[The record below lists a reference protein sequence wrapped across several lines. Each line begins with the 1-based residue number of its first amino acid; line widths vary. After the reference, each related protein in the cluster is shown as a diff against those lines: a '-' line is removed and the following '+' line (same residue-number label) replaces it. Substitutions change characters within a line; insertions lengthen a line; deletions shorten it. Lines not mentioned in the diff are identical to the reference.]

1 MTTSLLWYRNR
12 ACNFGYLCDVLAIFY
27 LNGNSIQNFL
37 CFCTLKWANRRGRV
51 DFDKAILNQKTEQ
64 NCGVELR
71 PFLCKSIRSCFW
83 VSHIYD
89 NSKAFVYFMSFVLR
103 YSCRKERQNW
113 ISCINTADGKSKISA
128 VLKSQDSF

>member
-12 ACNFGYLCDVLAIFY
+12 ACNFGYSCDVLASYY

-51 DFDKAILNQKTEQ
+51 DFDKAILNQKNGTKLR
-64 NCGVELR
+64 CWVETFSLQIN
-71 PFLCKSIRSCFW
+71 PIVLW
-83 VSHIYD
+83 VSNIND
-89 NSKAFVYFMSFVLR
+89 NSKALVYFMSFVLR